1 MKLTHLGLTRN
12 QFQVLQYS
20 QLFHGLTDEQLHAA
34 ANHWHVKK
42 YNDPTVLLLEGHSGD
57 SVFMILE
64 GRAKIYCTDSSGRE
78 MAIGYKGSGEMLGEM
93 GFIDGTARSATVETM
108 TPSILLQTDRDAFQE
123 CCRETPIIFENLL
136 KIITTQLRV
145 TNARLQVLLA
155 PNASCRVARLLVQ
168 IIPNADVSGNI
179 VVLPFKLSQTD
190 IGAMAGLSRASANAV
205 FAKWKR
211 QGFISIDVHHCISIH
226 DFAALKR
233 EAE

>member
-20 QLFHGLTDEQLHAA
+20 QLFHGLSDEQLHIA

-42 YNDPTVLLLEGHSGD
+42 HTDPAVLLLEGHSGD

-64 GRAKIYCTDSSGRE
+64 GRAKIYCTDSGGRE
-78 MAIGYKGSGEMLGEM
+78 MAIGYKGSGELLGEM

-108 TPSILLQTDRDAFQE
+108 TPTTLLWTDRVAFQE
-123 CCRETPIIFENLL
+123 CCKGAPIIFENLL
-136 KIITTQLRV
+136 KIITTQLRL

-155 PNASCRVARLLVQ
+155 PNASCRVARLLIQ
-168 IIPNADVSGNI
+168 IIPDTNVSGNT
-179 VVLPFKLSQTD
+179 VVLPFKLSQSD

-211 QGFISIDVHHCISIH
+211 QGFLSIDAHHCVHIH
-226 DFAALKR
+226 DFTALKR